1 MAECSANTGIKKEQC
16 ENHAECMKMIQ
27 AVLDGSATI
36 EEMEHFK
43 MNIEACRPCIEGYE
57 LEKSLKSTL
66 KDKVEKKCCPEKTI
80 DILKSKI
87 GIAVTLILVFV
98 LKLKI
103 IYTYIFS

>member
-1 MAECSANTGIKKEQC
+1 M
-16 ENHAECMKMIQ
+16 
-27 AVLDGSATI
+27 
-36 EEMEHFK
+36 
-43 MNIEACRPCIEGYE
+43 

-80 DILKSKI
+80 DVLKSKI